1 MSRSSWIWLLGALA
15 VGLGL
20 GLYVGWVASPVEYTD
35 TAPVSLAQ
43 TYKDDY
49 VLLIA
54 TRYTG
59 DQDLAT
65 AQAGLQT
72 LGLTEAGVAEVTVRF
87 IAAQSPESD
96 IRRLV
101 ALAAG
106 LGVVT
111 PEMRPYLP

>member
-20 GLYVGWVASPVEYTD
+20 GLYVGWVVSPVEYTD

-54 TRYTG
+54 TRYAG
-59 DQDLAT
+59 DEDLAT

-72 LGLTEAGVAEVTVRF
+72 LGLTEAGVAEVTLRF

-101 ALAAG
+101 ALVAG
-106 LGVVT
+106 LGGLT
-111 PEMRPYLP
+111 PEMQPYLP